1 MTNKEK
7 LYLDA
12 KRTYYQGNPIM
23 SDREFDELELELK
36 NENSKVIDMV
46 GFGDRKLKFPHIT
59 PMLSLAK
66 YQTNKTTGKPP
77 IEDAT
82 NWMKNHIVGKQEHFE
97 WTPKFDGN
105 ACSLQYKNGKLHIAL
120 SRGNGTTGRDI
131 TDKIYNQVPKTIP
144 IKGNV
149 EIRGEI
155 VMPRNIF
162 NKKYAEDFAN
172 ERNLVAGI
180 LNKDVTPETKDRLKD
195 IVFMAVEIKA
205 IDGKTVEYIS
215 TDKLTELGFNQQYP
229 LEKHWVHYSD
239 FETCFYKMQEYRE
252 KRSPFLLDGFVIKVA
267 EKYRN
272 NFGENSHAPNWAVAI
287 KFSPKDVSTTNKTIQ
302 WNFGKTGELIP
313 VGIFEPVNLDGTMVK
328 RASLY
333 NYGFVIA
340 NKVYPGST
348 VTIVKAGDIIPQVID
363 VTSPGDISKFN
374 APTHCPHCNSKLVVE
389 DVHLLCK
396 NEDCS
401 GIKRA
406 MFSQAIGKL
415 NLFGVGGVMVNDIF
429 DSGFTNAIDLLN
441 PLKFNKT
448 ALIAKGIVTDGK
460 IVDNLFSEIEKI
472 KELPLQNIILM
483 MGYQGMGNTTSA
495 QIANMVAGVPYSFSG
510 LQKTIVEGFEPGK
523 PKRVKLDNAIGE
535 LMQFIDIKM
544 PEDLSSKIGLEMT
557 GGTKEIGLASKDEF
571 MDIAKKYGFIHT
583 KISEA
588 KILVTND
595 LNSKTGKMN
604 HKKVKSG
611 EIEVLTY
618 SQFLDKYCKGFVSNA
633 TTPKQTTKAPSK
645 TLF

>member
-36 NENSKVIDMV
+36 NENSKVIVMV
-46 GFGDRKLKFPHIT
+46 GFGDRNLKFPHIT

-66 YQTNKTTGKPP
+66 YQTNKTTGEPP

-82 NWMKNHIVGKQEHFE
+82 NWMKNHIIGKQEHFE

-105 ACSLQYKNGKLHIAL
+105 AGSLQYKNGKLHIAL

-131 TDKIYNQVPKTIP
+131 TDKIYDQVPKTIP

-162 NKKYAEDFAN
+162 NKKYAKDFAN

-272 NFGENSHAPNWAVAI
+272 NFGENSHDPNWAVAI
-287 KFSPKDVSTTNKTIQ
+287 KFSPKDAVTELIDIEWS
-302 WNFGKTGELIP
+302 FGKTGEYIP
-313 VGIFEPVNLDGTMVK
+313 IAILKPISLDGTVVK

-333 NYGFVIA
+333 NAGYVLK
-340 NKVYPGST
+340 NKILPGKK
-348 VTIVKAGDIIPQVID
+348 VKIVKAGDIIPQI
-363 VTSPGDISKFN
+363 
-374 APTHCPHCNSKLVVE
+374 
-389 DVHLLCK
+389 
-396 NEDCS
+396 
-401 GIKRA
+401 
-406 MFSQAIGKL
+406 
-415 NLFGVGGVMVNDIF
+415 
-429 DSGFTNAIDLLN
+429 
-441 PLKFNKT
+441 
-448 ALIAKGIVTDGK
+448 
-460 IVDNLFSEIEKI
+460 
-472 KELPLQNIILM
+472 
-483 MGYQGMGNTTSA
+483 
-495 QIANMVAGVPYSFSG
+495 
-510 LQKTIVEGFEPGK
+510 
-523 PKRVKLDNAIGE
+523 
-535 LMQFIDIKM
+535 
-544 PEDLSSKIGLEMT
+544 
-557 GGTKEIGLASKDEF
+557 
-571 MDIAKKYGFIHT
+571 
-583 KISEA
+583 
-588 KILVTND
+588 
-595 LNSKTGKMN
+595 
-604 HKKVKSG
+604 
-611 EIEVLTY
+611 IEVL
-618 SQFLDKYCKGFVSNA
+618 
-633 TTPKQTTKAPSK
+633 
-645 TLF
+645 